1 MDDYWTELMRGMQ
14 LIRKEVKEHASKY
27 REITKWAY
35 DSRYKVSG
43 KRSPKGVHHR
53 GIDAMREHTV
63 DRERLRSWSLRVQ
76 VLAVDRC
83 QPFQRVAS

>member
-35 DSRYKVSG
+35 DSRY
-43 KRSPKGVHHR
+43 KGVHHR